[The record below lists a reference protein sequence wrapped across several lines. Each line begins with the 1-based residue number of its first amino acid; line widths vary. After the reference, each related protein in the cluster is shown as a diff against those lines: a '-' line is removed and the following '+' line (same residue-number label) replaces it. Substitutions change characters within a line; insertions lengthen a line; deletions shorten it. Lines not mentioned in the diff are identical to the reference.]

1 MLATSWDAIYIKK
14 RGFQTHVNDAAGII
28 WQTLG
33 TGGDVPSR
41 LLYAVAKGR
50 EEAVSLAVQLAEKS
64 EEARRER
71 AECDHLKVGRCMLT
85 R

>member
-1 MLATSWDAIYIKK
+1 
-14 RGFQTHVNDAAGII
+14 
-28 WQTLG
+28 
-33 TGGDVPSR
+33 VPSR

-71 AECDHLKVGRCMLT
+71 SECDHLKVRWCKLT
-85 R
+85 VSNPRFLT

>member
-1 MLATSWDAIYIKK
+1 M
-14 RGFQTHVNDAAGII
+14 
-28 WQTLG
+28 
-33 TGGDVPSR
+33 PSR

-71 AECDHLKVGRCMLT
+71 SECDHLKVRWCKLT
-85 R
+85 VSNPRFLT